1 MNITTFN
8 KILAIIFLMCYAYQS
23 IYLLIPL
30 FKINLVKNKI
40 DDKPN
45 KYAILI
51 AARNEEKVIGN
62 LIDSIKDSNYP
73 SDLVDIYVGADNCT
87 DNTAKVCREKGVTV
101 FERFNKVE
109 IGKGYVLNFLLDN
122 IKETGKKYDAY
133 MVFDADNILD
143 KNFIF
148 EMNRVFNQGYEVIT
162 SYRNSKNYGDNWLS
176 AGYGL
181 WYMHESSHLNASRMA
196 IGSSCAISGTG
207 FLIDS
212 KLIERYGGWNFYL
225 LTEDIEFTMENIT
238 NGIKIGY
245 AGKAVVYDEQ
255 PTDFKQSYYQRLRWS
270 KGFLQVFHKYGLK
283 LTRGIIDG
291 NWSSFDMTMNYAPAA
306 IITAISLIVNLYS
319 IIKQFILNGSY
330 MYLLKQFGMLAYGM
344 YITLLIISAATTL
357 MNWKKIYCPVYK
369 KILYTFTCP
378 LFLITYLPITII
390 AIFKK
395 VSWKPINHS
404 RGMTLEQIKK

>member
-62 LIDSIKDSNYP
+62 LIDSIKASNYP
-73 SDLVDIYVGADNCT
+73 SDLVDIYVGADNCS

-101 FERFNKVE
+101 FERFNKVD
-109 IGKGYVLNFLLDN
+109 IGKGYVLNFLLKN
-122 IKETGKKYDAY
+122 IKELGKEYDAY

-148 EMNRVFNQGYEVIT
+148 EMNRVFNQGYQVIT

-207 FLIDS
+207 FLVDS
-212 KLIERYGGWNFYL
+212 KLMDKYDGWNFFL

-238 NGIKIGY
+238 SGTKIGY
-245 AGKAVVYDEQ
+245 AGKAIVYDEQ

-283 LTRGIIDG
+283 LIRGIIDG
-291 NWSSFDMTMNYAPAA
+291 DWSSFDMTMNYAPAA
-306 IITAISLIVNLYS
+306 IISAISIIVNFYS
-319 IIKQFILNGSY
+319 IVKQFILNGSY

-344 YITLLIISAATTL
+344 YITLFIISAVTTL
-357 MNWKKIYCPVYK
+357 MNWKKIYCPIYK

-378 LFLITYLPITII
+378 LFLITYLPIAII

>member
-1 MNITTFN
+1 MDITTFN
-8 KILAIIFLMCYAYQS
+8 KILAYIFLMCYAYQML
-23 IYLLIPL
+23 YLLIPM
-30 FKINLVKNKI
+30 FKIKLVKHKI

-62 LIDSIKDSNYP
+62 LIDSIKASNYP
-73 SDLVDIYVGADNCT
+73 SDLIDIYVGADNCS
-87 DNTAKVCREKGVTV
+87 DNTALVAREKGAIV

-109 IGKGYVLNFLLDN
+109 IGKGYVLNFLLNN
-122 IKETGKKYDAY
+122 IKESGKKYAAY

-148 EMNRVFNQGYEVIT
+148 EMNRVYNQGYKVIT

-207 FLIDS
+207 FLVDSELID
-212 KLIERYGGWNFYL
+212 KYDGWNFYL
-225 LTEDIEFTMENIT
+225 LTEDIEFTIENVT
-238 NGIKIGY
+238 NGLKIGY
-245 AGKAVVYDEQ
+245 AGNAIVYDEQ

-283 LTRGIIDG
+283 LVKGLIDG
-291 NWSSFDMTMNYAPAA
+291 DWSCFDMTMNYAPAA
-306 IITAISLIVNLYS
+306 IISAISIVANLYCM
-319 IIKQFILNGSY
+319 IKQFILTGSCIT
-330 MYLLKQFGMLAYGM
+330 LLQQFGSMVYGM
-344 YITLLIISAATTL
+344 YITLFVISLVTTI
-357 MNWKKIYCPVYK
+357 MNWKRIYCPIYK

-378 LFLITYLPITII
+378 LFLITYLPIAII

-404 RGMTLEQIKK
+404 RGLTLDQIKK